1 MPLECKKSSKRL
13 LNMEQQEK
21 KPLTAE
27 QQAQLE
33 QQQIVWQ
40 RECFQKAQKHLAEKG
55 IMPKTVIEKESRFL
69 APLCALWKFKAQ
81 NGTDYWVITGRLPTD
96 HAAASAAK
104 DARDALRYFSLQ
116 WQLKADQIMS
126 TQVRDKTQVD
136 FANLLINRAHGLYEM
151 HDNEQLW
158 ANEPK

>member
-1 MPLECKKSSKRL
+1 MT
-13 LNMEQQEK
+13 QQEK

-27 QQAQLE
+27 QQAEAEKQQLL
-33 QQQIVWQ
+33 WQ
-40 RECFQKAQKHLAEKG
+40 RECFQNAQKHLAEKG
-55 IMPKTVIEKESRFL
+55 ILPKTVIEKDSRFL

-81 NGTDYWVITGRLPTD
+81 NGKDYWVITGRLPTD
-96 HAAASAAK
+96 HAQVSAAK
-104 DARDALRYFSLQ
+104 DAREALRYFSLQ

-126 TQVRDKTQVD
+126 TGVRDKTQVD

-151 HDNEQLW
+151 HDNDQLW